1 MHTIVTM
8 RTTTIAVAAILL
20 VTRDSW
26 SFVTFPNKHGRLGR
40 YNMIQNVPKES
51 YTDSN
56 QMQCSDTEGT
66 MTSSPNT
73 ESCPFSKTFP
83 RYRIDLTSFKEED
96 FVIPFFSGIQSA
108 MAKSKLMREFKN
120 VHWLQGQ
127 DGVEAFASLWRYVA
141 TLSHSESSQQQSVV
155 VAFPDSKKRL
165 LLRWIDILEWSQEE
179 PLLETAVHRVDAKLL
194 EHTPVP
200 ALQLMRVGGPMRV
213 TSDNP
218 VHPSVV
224 TKRTQ
229 SWVKRILVDLG
240 ICPFTKSVTK
250 SGQGLGDLGV
260 PVGSIAYHTSNS
272 NQIYDLMADTWK
284 AIQDMLVAGPSG
296 KNGVSSILLAAPAF
310 DDDFDMWAGPV
321 FAMLE
326 AGVIAAGAEREVG
339 VVCFHPRYA
348 TPDGRSWP
356 GFGHMHSVPRLQ
368 QWLRENDS
376 SQELSADEVAAGG
389 AWQRRTPHATINVLR
404 ADQLEIAEKRRTT
417 GNLYADNICKL
428 VGKAGVGSAKLAE
441 DLEFER
447 QLTS

>member
-1 MHTIVTM
+1 M
-8 RTTTIAVAAILL
+8 RATTVAIAAILL
-20 VTRDSW
+20 VTETW
-26 SFVTFPNKHGRLGR
+26 SFVTFPNKHGRSR
-40 YNMIQNVPKES
+40 HYNVSNNVPKES
-51 YTDSN
+51 FTDSN
-56 QMQCSDTEGT
+56 PVQYTDKEDS
-66 MTSSPNT
+66 TSSSPT

-83 RYRIDLTSFKEED
+83 RYRIDLTSFKEEG
-96 FVIPFFSGIQSA
+96 FSVPFFSGIQSA
-108 MAKSKLMREFKN
+108 LAKSKLTREFKN

-127 DGVEAFASLWRYVA
+127 DGVQAFASLWRYVA
-141 TLSHSESSQQQSVV
+141 TLSRSESSQSVV

-179 PLLETAVHRVDAKLL
+179 PLLETAVRRVDAKML
-194 EHTPVP
+194 EDASVP
-200 ALQLMRVGGPMRV
+200 ALQLTRVGEPLRLTNG
-213 TSDNP
+213 NP
-218 VHPSVV
+218 VDPSVI

-240 ICPFTKSVTK
+240 ICPFTKAVTK

-260 PVGSIAYHTSNS
+260 PVGSIAYHASNS
-272 NQIYDLMADTWK
+272 NQIYDLMADTWE
-284 AIQDMLVAGPSG
+284 AIQDMLAAGPSG

-310 DDDFDMWAGPV
+310 DGDFDVWAGPV

-368 QWLRENDS
+368 QWLSENDS

-404 ADQLEIAEKRRTT
+404 ADQL
-417 GNLYADNICKL
+417 
-428 VGKAGVGSAKLAE
+428 
-441 DLEFER
+441 
-447 QLTS
+447 